1 MSHLK
6 KKSSFKEKYFFF
18 FFFQSRRLY
27 SLFYHVFTGTS
38 IIIIMLTLNLIKFL
52 NINVVMLL
60 GFVKWATFRLRD
72 HFICELPLVRNN
84 WIQPFELLKINVR
97 PELEM
102 SQCKDFSTFQPAAE
116 IDVLILKV
124 QIKAVF
130 CFIICLTIDFSGSL
144 IMVLYRFYCSLK
156 KLKGL
161 PCSYQESRIKHC
173 CGIIVVEILF
183 TAYSIRI
190 KSFWITRFILWTLHI
205 FFTMQYFFF
214 IHCF

>member
-38 IIIIMLTLNLIKFL
+38 NIIIMLTLNLIKFL

-97 PELEM
+97 PEMEM
-102 SQCKDFSTFQPAAE
+102 SQCKYFSTFQPAAE
-116 IDVLILKV
+116 IDVLY
-124 QIKAVF
+124 
-130 CFIICLTIDFSGSL
+130 TD
-144 IMVLYRFYCSLK
+144 
-156 KLKGL
+156 
-161 PCSYQESRIKHC
+161 
-173 CGIIVVEILF
+173 
-183 TAYSIRI
+183 I
-190 KSFWITRFILWTLHI
+190 KSTNWSCLLFHNLLDHWLFW
-205 FFTMQYFFF
+205 FFDYGTV
-214 IHCF
+214 